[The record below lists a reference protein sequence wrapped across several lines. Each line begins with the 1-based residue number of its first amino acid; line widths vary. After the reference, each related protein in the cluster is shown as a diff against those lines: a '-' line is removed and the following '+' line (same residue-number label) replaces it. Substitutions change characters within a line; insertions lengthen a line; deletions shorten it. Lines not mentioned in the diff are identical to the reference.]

1 MLDTNSVSA
10 LISKRSRPVRDR
22 LDRAGLTDTSTSSL
36 VYGEVRYGLIKNPE
50 ATRLAAAA
58 TKFFAE
64 IDILPWTMETAEVY
78 GVLRARMRRLG
89 KALQPL
95 DMLIAAHALEAGATL
110 VTNDRAFRHVP
121 GLAIEDWTA
130 E

>member
-110 VTNDRAFRHVP
+110 VANDRAFRHVP
-121 GLAIEDWTA
+121 GLPIEDWTA

>member
-1 MLDTNSVSA
+1 MLDTNSISA

-22 LDRAGLTDTSTSSL
+22 LGQAGLTNTCTSSL
-36 VYGEVRYGLIKNPE
+36 VYGEVRYGLVKNPE

-58 TKFFAE
+58 AKLFAE
-64 IDILPWTMETAEVY
+64 ITILPWTVETAEIY
-78 GVLRARMRRLG
+78 GSLRARMRRLG

-95 DMLIAAHALEAGATL
+95 DMLIAAHAIEAGATL
-110 VTNDRAFRHVP
+110 VTNDRAFRYVP
-121 GLAIEDWTA
+121 ELQIEDWTA